1 MINKEEILAMLRD
14 GKDADDIAKQLV
26 DALNDAQAD
35 YEDEKAKEAEAKAK
49 AEQEAQIEADKIDD
63 MQVILDLIH
72 DFILEYYC
80 EDEKDIDQLGK
91 IFEQFTP
98 EEVIKQVEEAGAMAL
113 ELTKSFGDIEKLLNS
128 PSKFVI
134 KTPLDFD
141 FKPAVKVKTPAQIKK
156 DADATINAFLKSI
169 GL

>member
-1 MINKEEILAMLRD
+1 MINKEDILAMLRD

-35 YEDEKAKEAEAKAK
+35 YADEKAKEAEAKAK
-49 AEQEAQIEADKIDD
+49 AEEEAQIEADKIDD

-80 EDEKDIDQLGK
+80 EDEKDIDQLGT
-91 IFEQFTP
+91 IFEQLTP
-98 EEVIKQVEEAGAMAL
+98 KEVIKQLEDAGAMAL
-113 ELTKSFGDIEKLLNS
+113 EITKTFGDMDKWLKS
-128 PSKFVI
+128 PTQFVF
-134 KTPLDFD
+134 KSPLDFN
-141 FKPAVKVKTPAQIKK
+141 FTPAVKVKKPTQITK
-156 DADATINAFLKSI
+156 DSDAIIKSFLKEI